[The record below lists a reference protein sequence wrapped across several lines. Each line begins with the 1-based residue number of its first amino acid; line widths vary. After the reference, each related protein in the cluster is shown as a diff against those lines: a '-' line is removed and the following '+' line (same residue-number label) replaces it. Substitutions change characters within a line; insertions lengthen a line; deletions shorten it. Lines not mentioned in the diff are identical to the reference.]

1 MFETTWYGLLATFF
15 GIGRVSRMPGT
26 LGTAAAFLAVLLLGG
41 VNIYALGAVILLGT
55 VSADIYAKVNG
66 ADDPHEVVIDEV
78 AGYFVSMY
86 GLGAS
91 SAVAAFFLFRV
102 IDIVKP
108 FPVDSAEKLPGGV
121 GIMADDI
128 CGGVMVNAILRV
140 VSWLFFEDG
149 FRVVGGWLGVTG

>member
-1 MFETTWYGLLATFF
+1 MFETTWYGLFATFF
-15 GIGRVSRMPGT
+15 GVGRVSKMPGT
-26 LGTAAAFLAVLLLGG
+26 LGTAAALLIVLALGG
-41 VNIYALGAVILLGT
+41 VNIYALGAVILLGA
-55 VSADIYAKVNG
+55 VSADLYAKGKGV
-66 ADDPHEVVIDEV
+66 DDPHEVVIDEV

-140 VSWLFFEDG
+140 VSWLFFADG
-149 FRVVGGWLGVTG
+149 FRAIGGWLGVMG